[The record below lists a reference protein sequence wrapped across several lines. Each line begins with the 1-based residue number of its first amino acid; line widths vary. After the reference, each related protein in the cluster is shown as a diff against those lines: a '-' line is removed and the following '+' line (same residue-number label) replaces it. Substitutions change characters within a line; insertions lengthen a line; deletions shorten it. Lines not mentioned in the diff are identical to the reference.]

1 MLARAE
7 RYAADVARCREIL
20 REGSK
25 SFHTASLLLPR
36 RVREPASVVY
46 AFCRVADDAVDTVSP
61 RQGPEA
67 LARLRTRL
75 DRAYAGTPQD
85 HPVDRAFAHVIEA
98 WELPRAVPDALLEGF
113 AWDVDGRRYEDLS
126 GVLAYSARVA
136 SAVGVMMTVLMGRRE
151 PGVLARACDL
161 GAAMQL
167 TNICRDV
174 GEDARNG
181 RIYLPLAWVRE
192 AGLDPDVWLRAPTF
206 NPAIATVVERLL
218 READGLYARGDLG
231 VPMLPRDCR
240 PAIRAARLL
249 YADIGRV
256 VRSRGGNSVD
266 TRAVVSKGRKLA
278 LVARASLSV
287 FGASRE
293 PMDDDPP
300 PLDEVRFLCAIPP
313 RGTRS
318 LPVAAE
324 VTP

>member
-293 PMDDDPP
+293 PMTDDPP